1 VAAGILEEIA
11 FRSLLMN
18 ALQRHGIGVV
28 LQVIVSALA
37 FGLAHGVWAFF
48 GGHVRAGVGA
58 VTATSL
64 LGAALA
70 GVYVIAGRSVAP
82 CVFAHFLLD
91 LFVEPGLILAAVQG
105 EMAGTAAAVAVR

>member
-1 VAAGILEEIA
+1 
-11 FRSLLMN
+11 
-18 ALQRHGIGVV
+18 
-28 LQVIVSALA
+28 
-37 FGLAHGVWAFF
+37 
-48 GGHVRAGVGA
+48 VRAGVGA